1 MASNNKRGSKY
12 TCWPFCC
19 FLFAPLCIVVYLEPA
34 AAAAARMVA
43 LHGHAVRAM
52 EKQPSCSVG
61 PVLEGGLCLL
71 LHPPARQG
79 LVISRWYW
87 RNGK

>member
-1 MASNNKRGSKY
+1 MWMASNNKRGSKY

-43 LHGHAVRAM
+43 YYMAMQCVR
-52 EKQPSCSVG
+52 
-61 PVLEGGLCLL
+61 
-71 LHPPARQG
+71 
-79 LVISRWYW
+79 W
-87 RNGK
+87 RNNLAARSALSWKGVSVCYCILPAGKVL